1 MLSLMLPHEVHI
13 QPFSKIA
20 SFNEDRIPDGIL
32 AVVRPVDPFGDPVK
46 AVGLFYF
53 ELWSYRNASGDH
65 KGERLEFWDQMIDNP
80 EDVRR
85 HWKRAQMY
93 EFQLAWTQGAGA
105 VQPGRKYILTVSYR
119 TPWDTT
125 IQDEHVLEFHLPGE
139 SLTGIP
145 DGRDAQTRE
154 TASDG
159 EDGHGVFTLYTCWD
173 DCATPRPE
181 PPKTRRRPTNK
192 TVRMSSAS
200 PQRISTTNPFPYRR
214 NRFRTRRQMGRRTG
228 LKPVVSAA

>member
-1 MLSLMLPHEVHI
+1 MMMCRSAWMLGLAATLGAACSGCRSTGPDHLPRESERVAMLSLMLPHEVHI

-145 DGRDAQTRE
+145 DGRDAQTGR
-154 TASDG
+154 
-159 EDGHGVFTLYTCWD
+159 
-173 DCATPRPE
+173 TP
-181 PPKTRRRPTNK
+181 
-192 TVRMSSAS
+192 
-200 PQRISTTNPFPYRR
+200 
-214 NRFRTRRQMGRRTG
+214 
-228 LKPVVSAA
+228 